1 MLLRHNPF
9 FLYLYYMA
17 KNSSEGKGP
26 IGLFDSGVGG
36 LTVAHALHTLL
47 PNEQL
52 IYFGDT
58 AHLPYGDK
66 SSESIVQ
73 YSLGIAD
80 FLLEQQC
87 KVILIAC
94 NSASANAFS
103 EVKAHVGD
111 RAVVM
116 NVIDPVVNHVCL
128 DIGAAALTPEGALPT
143 EMRKP
148 RTVGI
153 IGTKATIDSGTYERK
168 INETL
173 AAFLANSNEISN
185 VSHPGINVST
195 LATPLFVP
203 MIEEGFVFDDISNA
217 IIRSYL
223 SRKELVGI
231 DSLILGCT
239 HYPII
244 RNQISRFL
252 NFEVNVLDTAQIVA
266 QYVQGLLAENDL
278 LATQKAGD
286 NQFYVSDHTPYF
298 EVIANMFFNEKI
310 SLEKRNIWV

>member
-1 MLLRHNPF
+1 M
-9 FLYLYYMA
+9 
-17 KNSSEGKGP
+17 
-26 IGLFDSGVGG
+26 
-36 LTVAHALHTLL
+36 AHALHTML

-52 IYFGDT
+52 VYFGDT

-66 SSESIVQ
+66 SRESIIQ

-80 FLLEQQC
+80 FLLDQNC
-87 KVILIAC
+87 KVIMIAC
-94 NSASANAFS
+94 NSASSNAFD

-116 NVIDPVVNHVCL
+116 NVIDPVVNHVCVNASSVL
-128 DIGAAALTPEGALPT
+128 NAEGAPQ
-143 EMRKP
+143 EEP
-148 RTVGI
+148 VNASTVGI

-168 INETL
+168 IRETL
-173 AAFLANSNEISN
+173 ASLLADSKEIAT
-185 VSHPGINVST
+185 VSHPGLNVNS

-223 SRKELVGI
+223 SRKEMAGI
-231 DSLILGCT
+231 DTLILGCT

-252 NFEVNVLDTAQIVA
+252 NFEVNVLDTARIVA
-266 QYVQGLLAENDL
+266 LSVQELLSAKDL
-278 LATQKAGD
+278 LATRRTAV
-286 NQFYVSDHTPYF
+286 NRFYVSDHTPYF

-310 SLEKRNIWV
+310 KLEKKNIWA

>member
-1 MLLRHNPF
+1 
-9 FLYLYYMA
+9 MA
-17 KNSSEGKGP
+17 KTGP
-26 IGLFDSGVGG
+26 IGIFDSGVGG
-36 LTVAHALHTLL
+36 LTVAHSLHTLL

-52 IYFGDT
+52 VYFGDT

-66 SSESIVQ
+66 SRESIVQ

-80 FLLEQQC
+80 FLLKQKS

-94 NSASANAFS
+94 NSASSNAFE
-103 EVKAHVGD
+103 EVRAHVGD

-116 NVIDPVVNHVCL
+116 NVIDPVVNHVCVNAGS
-128 DIGAAALTPEGALPT
+128 IVNSEEEPHPEVDKVP
-143 EMRKP
+143 
-148 RTVGI
+148 TVGI

-168 INETL
+168 IQEKL
-173 AAFLANSNEISN
+173 AELLTKSNEISIVTHPGLN
-185 VSHPGINVST
+185 VSS

-217 IIRSYL
+217 IIRAYL
-223 SRKELVGI
+223 SRKELQGI

-252 NFEVNVLDTAQIVA
+252 NFEVNVFDTARI
-266 QYVQGLLAENDL
+266 L
-278 LATQKAGD
+278 
-286 NQFYVSDHTPYF
+286 
-298 EVIANMFFNEKI
+298 
-310 SLEKRNIWV
+310 SLIHI

>member
-1 MLLRHNPF
+1 
-9 FLYLYYMA
+9 MA
-17 KNSSEGKGP
+17 NKKNAGAGP

-47 PNEQL
+47 HHEQL

-66 SSESIVQ
+66 SRESIVQ

-80 FLLEQQC
+80 FLLEQNC
-87 KVILIAC
+87 KIILIAC
-94 NSASANAFS
+94 NSASSNAFD
-103 EVKAHVGD
+103 EVKEHVGE

-116 NVIDPVVNHVCL
+116 NVIDPVVNHVCVNASSVL
-128 DIGAAALTPEGALPT
+128 DSEGEPMEEPVKAS
-143 EMRKP
+143 
-148 RTVGI
+148 TVGI

-168 INETL
+168 IRETL
-173 AAFLANSNEISN
+173 AALLKDSKEIAN
-185 VSHPGINVST
+185 VSHPGLNVNS

-223 SRKELVGI
+223 SRKEMGGI
-231 DSLILGCT
+231 DTLILGCT

-252 NFEVNVLDTAQIVA
+252 NFEVNVLDTARIMALSVQEQLAA
-266 QYVQGLLAENDL
+266 QDL
-278 LATQKAGD
+278 LATARRGED
-286 NQFYVSDHTPYF
+286 RFYVSDHTPYF

-310 SLEKRNIWV
+310 ELKKKNIWS